1 MTFTNGLVAMKLSR
15 QTGESPFDPSVPGSI
30 PMMSYWIGTWELA
43 INRRLRAPEDL
54 ARQYDAA
61 SGSWSRTAR
70 RFQLETAYRL
80 PLLACSAA
88 TVLAEAR
95 PDSRVLDCG
104 IGTGSLSIAL
114 NNILPDPIVY
124 HGIDVS
130 REMLAAADVEMRQAG
145 MSPKLQ
151 QADIL
156 SIPHADQSFDV
167 VMAAHVLEHLL
178 EPQRALTEMI
188 RVLKPGGVLFVC
200 MTRRSVFGT
209 LIQLRW
215 RTWTVTEC
223 QGVAWLRDCQLNNI
237 GFQPVSLGSCAG
249 RASTAFWAQKPVEEL
264 GRSQITHSL
273 SHEESVP

>member
-1 MTFTNGLVAMKLSR
+1 MKLSR
-15 QTGESPFDPSVPGSI
+15 QKGESPFDPSVPISI

-70 RFQLETAYRL
+70 RFQLETAYL
-80 PLLACSAA
+80 IPSLAYSAA

-95 PDSRVLDCG
+95 SESRVLDHE
-104 IGTGSLSIAL
+104 IETGSLSIAL
-114 NNILPDPIVY
+114 GNILPDPIV
-124 HGIDVS
+124 HRGIDVS
-130 REMLAAADVEMRQAG
+130 SEMLAAADVEMRHAG
-145 MSPKLQ
+145 MSSQLE

-156 SIPHADQSFDV
+156 SIPHADESFDV

-200 MTRRSVFGT
+200 MTRRSAFGT
-209 LIQLRW
+209 LIQVRW
-215 RTWTVTEC
+215 RTWTVTER
-223 QGVAWLRDCQLNNI
+223 QGTAWLRDCQLNYI
-237 GFQPVSLGSCAG
+237 GFQLVSLGSCAG

-264 GRSQITHSL
+264 GRSQIKTP
-273 SHEESVP
+273 SHMKNACHEIP